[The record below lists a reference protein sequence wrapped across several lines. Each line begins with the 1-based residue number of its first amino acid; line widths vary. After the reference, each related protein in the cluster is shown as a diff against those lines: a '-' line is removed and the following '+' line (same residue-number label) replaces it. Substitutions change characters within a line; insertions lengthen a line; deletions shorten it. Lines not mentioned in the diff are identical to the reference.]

1 MVLRRGLRPPPLPP
15 LTMEKIFFAFLDELG
30 HSKHKLRS
38 VTFDTLFFFY
48 FEGFPKNSDGLVS
61 QEEFIEIIKKDKSLL
76 DVLQG
81 KSY

>member
-1 MVLRRGLRPPPLPP
+1 MVSGVYEMLGVDGHLGKSQELF
-15 LTMEKIFFAFLDELG
+15 KKLD
-30 HSKHKLRS
+30 
-38 VTFDTLFFFY
+38 
-48 FEGFPKNSDGLVS
+48 KNSDGLVS